1 MKYQEYF
8 QQADFSMVW
17 ACLRGFYKE
26 SVEAEPLYEAVFN
39 AVRTMPV
46 DCSQPNRLIEII
58 VFRDNSVRVTGA
70 PDPQEWL
77 VGREVNIEYFND
89 SHKPSDV
96 NTLTAHLLYWS
107 TLYGIKTQEL
117 QKEDFSKWLDYI
129 SKGPYYTVPDNDFDK
144 IEQSVMVKY
153 IFLDFD
159 GVLNIEQYQAQLAI
173 EGKPTKDEYGPLF
186 DPKAV
191 ARLAKIVEE
200 SKAEIFVISS
210 WGEVLGKERIIEMW
224 EKRGLPG
231 KLSAVFIPDENGTS
245 KAQWIRE
252 CLDHKIFLPYV
263 ILDDESVFL
272 PDQQKHFIKVNPVT
286 GITKDVEKWSIELL
300 NELDSLPPSAFK
312 DRAYEEAS
320 ERIGHINSESCDR
333 KKLLYWKG
341 TILGDEAY
349 DWSWNFTI
357 LRKKLEYNIGYYRF
371 TQRYVGWEKDV
382 ERMVL
387 ACRLMKIATGG
398 DYIYGKDIYV
408 NTHNCTR
415 FGMKSS
421 DFENDAEFITL
432 HKSDL
437 RKEKAYRMVWTVLQQ
452 NMKKWWD

>member
-8 QQADFSMVW
+8 QQADFSKVW
-17 ACLRGFYKE
+17 DFLQGFYKE

-39 AVRTMPV
+39 AVRTMSV
-46 DCSQPNRLIEII
+46 DNSQSDKLIEVI
-58 VFRDNSVRVTGA
+58 VFRDNSVKVTGA

-77 VGREVNIEYFND
+77 VGREVSFEYLND
-89 SHKPSDV
+89 SHKPCDI

-159 GVLNIEQYQAQLAI
+159 GVLNTEQYQAKLAI

-186 DPKAV
+186 DPKTV
-191 ARLAKIVEE
+191 ARLSKIIEAT
-200 SKAEIFVISS
+200 KAEIIVISS
-210 WGEVLGKERIIEMW
+210 WGEVLGKDKIFEMW

-231 KLSAVFIPDENGTS
+231 ELTAVYVPDYKCTT
-245 KAQWIRE
+245 KAQWIKE
-252 CLDHKIFLPYV
+252 CLDRRIFLPYV
-263 ILDDESVFL
+263 ILDDEAVFL
-272 PDQQKHFIKVNPVT
+272 PEQEKHFIKVNPIL
-286 GITKDVEKWSIELL
+286 GITSEVEEWSIELL
-300 NELDSLPPSAFK
+300 NELDNLPPSAFK
-312 DRAYEEAS
+312 DRTYEEAS

-382 ERMVL
+382 QRMEI
-387 ACRLMKIATGG
+387 ACRLMKIAAGE

-408 NTHNCTR
+408 NTRNYIR

-421 DFENDAEFITL
+421 DFENDAEFNDL

-437 RKEKAYRMVWTVLQQ
+437 RKEKAYRLVWTVLQQ